1 MKMEGIAFDL
11 EGTIVDLES
20 FHHNAHIQTAKNFG
34 IDISIDWSIAKLDH
48 FVGGPDIAVAQDIAD
63 HFPNRFSIL
72 EFATMKEEL
81 FKKTSSIG
89 GINNTGKPKSEE
101 HRKKIS
107 DSLRGERSPLPE
119 DVKERISD
127 SMIGNA
133 NSKNHSSSEYKSKQ
147 SNAMK
152 NAWIRR
158 KQKSLSSSVLVEQLI
173 CNQ

>member
-1 MKMEGIAFDL
+1 MAHTHHIIPKHMG
-11 EGTIVDLES
+11 GTDELSNKEKITVEVHADR
-20 FHHNAHIQTAKNFG
+20 HK
-34 IDISIDWSIAKLDH
+34 KLWEKHGKKEDYSAWKSLSEQI
-48 FVGGPDIAVAQDIAD
+48 G
-63 HFPNRFSIL
+63 
-72 EFATMKEEL
+72 KEEL

-158 KQKSLSSSVLVEQLI
+158 KQKKPV
-173 CNQ
+173 